1 MLKRLL
7 AREDGFTLI
16 EMMIV
21 LLVISV
27 LILIAI
33 PNVMKRAETIDD
45 TGCEALVKMVEGQ
58 VQAYRLEL
66 RKTPA
71 NAGELIAAD
80 FLDDNPNALT
90 CSDGRTLA
98 VNNGNVIINAA
109 P

>member
-1 MLKRLL
+1 MLKKLIG
-7 AREDGFTLI
+7 REDGFTLI

-33 PNVMKRAETIDD
+33 PNVMKRAESIDD
-45 TGCEALVKMVEGQ
+45 TGCDALVKMVEGQ

-66 RKTPA
+66 RKNPA
-71 NAGELIAAD
+71 SAAELVSAD
-80 FLDDNPNALT
+80 FLDDNPDALT
-90 CSDGRTLA
+90 CSDGRTVA
-98 VNNGNVIINAA
+98 VNNGDVIINPA